1 MTRLRETRQ
10 YAMSQRQAFTFQ
22 YDDST
27 KQINIINHKTTLV
40 ATPTL
45 LSDPSF
51 PNNPGSITIMT
62 IPIAVGGV
70 PTGEISYGI
79 PSTITG
85 AATTLGDGCTLTAL
99 TSSKMTV
106 TFQPDGRV
114 LNSSSS
120 PVSQALFFYNN
131 KSALETASAISIL
144 GSGGRVKLWRYN
156 PPTNTYAE

>member
-22 YDDST
+22 YDDT
-27 KQINIINHKTTLV
+27 LKQIKIIDHNTSIIN
-40 ATPTL
+40 TPTL
-45 LSDPSF
+45 FSDPSF
-51 PNNPGSITIMT
+51 PNNTGSTTLVT
-62 IPIAVGGV
+62 IPLAVGGV

-99 TSSKMTV
+99 TNSKLTV

-114 LNSSSS
+114 VDGSSN
-120 PVSQALFFYNN
+120 PVSPALFFYNN
-131 KSALETASAISIL
+131 KSALQTASAISIL
-144 GSGGRVKLWRYN
+144 GSGGRVKMWTYN